1 MLPAQRAAL
10 DPSYSPCYPEPTDYS
25 YLGACVAV
33 LPIRVAGD
41 PILRQ
46 KAKRVRTIDDSVQKL
61 IDDMIDTM
69 RDAPGVGL
77 AASQVGV
84 ALRVIVMEIPE
95 LDDREN
101 AKRDLYV
108 LINPQIVKRSGER
121 QLDEGCLSVPG
132 YKGVVPRSTK
142 VTVKG
147 LNREGKEIRI
157 KAEDNL
163 LAEAIEHEVDH
174 VNGVLYI
181 DHLDSIDDL
190 EKLEDEPTADEAA
203 SQDEIEAPARG
214 RS

>member
-1 MLPAQRAAL
+1 
-10 DPSYSPCYPEPTDYS
+10 
-25 YLGACVAV
+25 VAV
-33 LPIRVAGD
+33 LPICIAGD

-46 KAKRVRTIDDSVQKL
+46 KAKKVRKIDDSIQKL
-61 IDDMIDTM
+61 IDDMIETM
-69 RDAPGVGL
+69 QDAPGVGL
-77 AASQVGV
+77 AANQVGV
-84 ALRVIVMEIPE
+84 LLRVIVMEIPE

-101 AKRDLYV
+101 TTRDLYV

-132 YKGVVPRSTK
+132 YKGIVTRSVK

-190 EKLEDEPTADEAA
+190 EKLEDEPAADDAA
-203 SQDEIEAPARG
+203 GQDQIETPAQS